1 MLGELIA
8 ILACLTFVTSNVL
21 FRKTEHEASPAFI
34 NVVRTAIGTLTFI
47 MVALVFG
54 IFFEIFSLPGGL
66 WFILIMSFVAGQVIG
81 DTAYFTAQKDLGT
94 TITLAIA
101 MTFPLFTFILS
112 IIFLKRPFDYIFII
126 ATILVGIGVIIIGK
140 CRIPMENVNSLNST
154 QAEINETQ
162 KNANLKSSIM
172 FKAIVLALIASLGWA
187 IGAVLIDFAINEIDR
202 ILERET
208 LSSVLGNVIRFPFAL
223 LILLLLVWRENYL
236 YSKSNFMPK
245 KKRSSQ
251 TWFWLIIASI
261 IGTSLGAYLYTEAI
275 RLAGASLMSLIATAT
290 PLFSLPLTYFINH
303 EKISRLGFL
312 GVLITIIGVILIL
325 I

>member
-34 NVVRTAIGTLTFI
+34 NVVRTAIGTITFI
-47 MVALVFG
+47 IVALVFG
-54 IFFEIFSLPGGL
+54 ILFEIFSLPWGL
-66 WFILIMSFVAGQVIG
+66 WIILIVSFIFGQVIG
-81 DTAYFTAQKDLGT
+81 DTSYFSAQKDLGV

-101 MTFPLFTFILS
+101 MTFPLFTLILS
-112 IIFLKRPFDYIFII
+112 IVFLDRPFDYRFII
-126 ATILVGIGVIIIGK
+126 STILVGIGVIIIGK
-140 CRIPMENVNSLNST
+140 CKIPMENVNSLNNN
-154 QAEINETQ
+154 QEEINVTFT
-162 KNANLKSSIM
+162 LKPKSLIM
-172 FKAIVLALIASLGWA
+172 FKAISLALIASLGWA

-202 ILERET
+202 ILNIET
-208 LSSVLGNVIRFPFAL
+208 LSSIVGNVIRFPFAL
-223 LILLLLVWRENYL
+223 AILLSFVWREKYL
-236 YSKSNFMPK
+236 YSKSNFTPK

-312 GVLITIIGVILIL
+312 GVVITILGVILIL